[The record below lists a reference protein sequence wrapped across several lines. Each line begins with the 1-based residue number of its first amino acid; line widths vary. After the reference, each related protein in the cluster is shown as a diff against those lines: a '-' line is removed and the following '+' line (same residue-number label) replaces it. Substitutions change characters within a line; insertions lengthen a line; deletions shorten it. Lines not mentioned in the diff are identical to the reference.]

1 MLCLAVWCVAW
12 PYLERVVGW
21 FFASV
26 WCVLGFGCFVWL
38 YGVLCR
44 PTCGRHMSA
53 LLIVCCAFCDSRDI
67 MSVGRRA
74 RHTKGTNGC
83 VARWA

>member
-1 MLCLAVWCVAW
+1 MRLCGAFQGLGAMFGCMRFRVWLFCLAVWCVVS
-12 PYLERVVGW
+12 PYLW
-21 FFASV
+21 
-26 WCVLGFGCFVWL
+26 
-38 YGVLCR
+38 
-44 PTCGRHMSA
+44 SA

-83 VARWA
+83 VARCA